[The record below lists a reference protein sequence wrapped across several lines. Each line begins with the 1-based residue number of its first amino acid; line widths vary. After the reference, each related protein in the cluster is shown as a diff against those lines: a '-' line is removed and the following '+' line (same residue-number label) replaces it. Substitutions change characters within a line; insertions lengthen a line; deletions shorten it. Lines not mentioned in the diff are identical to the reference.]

1 MVAHQKESGGPV
13 QTLVASTVSLPC
25 TFDKRNRPI
34 YVRPVADMTHRN
46 KDAAWPRLASELND
60 LLART
65 SGKVLVHTVSYDLT
79 AYLSSALE
87 RPVFSYCDSRGR
99 SRAINDYMAS
109 DGGVLLA
116 PSLDRGIDLP
126 GDLCRCVVVC
136 KVPYPSLGD
145 KQVAARLYG
154 TGASGRLW
162 YQVET
167 IRSLVQMT
175 GRGMRSEDDYCE
187 SYILDSQFVTN
198 VYRRNRALI
207 PSWWR
212 EALIFR
218 KGT

>member
-1 MVAHQKESGGPV
+1 MTSTNGARKF
-13 QTLVASTVSLPC
+13 STVLVPC
-25 TFDKRNRPI
+25 TFDKGNRPI

-46 KDAAWPRLASELND
+46 KENAWPRIADELNRV
-60 LLART
+60 LAES
-65 SGKVLVHTVSYDLT
+65 SGKALVHTVSYALT
-79 AYLSSALE
+79 SYLRSRME
-87 RPVFSYCDSRGR
+87 RDRPVFSYRNSGGR
-99 SRAINDYMAS
+99 ARAIRDYVAAK
-109 DGGVLLA
+109 DGAVLLA

-126 GDLCRCVVVC
+126 KDLCRVIVVC

-145 KQVAARLYG
+145 KQVSARLYG
-154 TGASGRLW
+154 TGATGRLW

-212 EALIFR
+212 EALIFER
-218 KGT
+218 NK